1 MTLATSEITPTVK
14 PTTQTKYLTFEE
26 FYEYDDGTD
35 TRYELVNGELVEMP
49 TEPIDNSDVARSIFT
64 QLLRFFPFKLL
75 IYKDMTI
82 EVSGN
87 RVKVRLPDLMIL
99 GQECRNALIGKKQGT
114 ITQDMPP
121 PLVVIEVVSS
131 GKENNIQ
138 DYRYKRSEYAA
149 RGILEYW
156 IVDPE
161 MQKVTILTLV
171 DGLYEETI
179 LNGEDRITSKVVPEV
194 IIKLSDIFVEV

>member
-1 MTLATSEITPTVK
+1 MTQVTAK
-14 PTTQTKYLTFEE
+14 PQSKHKYLTLEE

-35 TRYELVNGELVEMP
+35 IRYELVDGELVEMP
-49 TEPIDNSDVARSIFT
+49 TEAPSNSNISR
-64 QLLRFFPFKLL
+64 RLL
-75 IYKDMTI
+75 IQLSKFISIELLTYKETML
-82 EVSGN
+82 EVSGT
-87 RVKVRLPDLMIL
+87 RAKVRIPDLMIL
-99 GQECRNALIGKKQGT
+99 GQECWNSLSDKKRGT

-131 GKENNIQ
+131 GRENNIR

-161 MQKVTILTLV
+161 FEKVTILTLV
-171 DGLYEETI
+171 DGLYEEEV
-179 LNGEDRITSKVVPEV
+179 LGNKDRIVSSV
-194 IIKLSDIFVEV
+194 IHELAIAIKDILETP